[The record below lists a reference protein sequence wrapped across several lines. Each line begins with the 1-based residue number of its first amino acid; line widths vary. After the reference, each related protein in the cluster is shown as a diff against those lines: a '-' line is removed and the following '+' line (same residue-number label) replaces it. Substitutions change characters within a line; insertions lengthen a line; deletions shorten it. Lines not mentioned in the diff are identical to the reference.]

1 MFAYAGTFLRC
12 QASERNRKQ
21 QALRDI
27 GNLKYLQRIFRLAG
41 IPEDG
46 KRYSENDIQENR
58 GILENKRGGMDMSEM
73 SRRVSSGQKGLDEA
87 IDQFRLGDNVVW
99 QVDTMENY
107 RYVVEPYVK
116 QARADGRNI
125 IYIRFGL
132 HRPVIRD
139 LNGISV
145 YEVSPQGGFEDFATR
160 IHNIIKKEGLKAFY
174 VFDCL
179 TDLLK
184 FWYSDLMIGN
194 FFMVTCPYLFQLDTV
209 AYFALRRNVHTYDT
223 IARIRET
230 TQVLLDLYEVDDD
243 YYIHPLKVWQRYS
256 PTMFLPHKMTENG
269 CVSITSSAETA
280 ELLSNLVFGSERMD
294 YWNQTMNRARETLA
308 TGDAQ
313 EREEA
318 KQLLVSL
325 LVGRH
330 TKMYDMCMQY
340 FRLEDLLK
348 IAARE
353 IGSGYI
359 GGKSVGMLLARRILT
374 RGQEYRDYF
383 QPFMESHDSYYLG
396 SDVFYTYIVQNGL
409 WSLRMKQK
417 TEEGY
422 FVYADELREK
432 LLVGKFHETIEKQFI
447 HMLEYF
453 GQSPIIVRSS
463 SLQEDSFGNAFA
475 GKYESVFCVNQG
487 TPEERLENFEQA
499 VRTVYASMMNMDA
512 LHYRKNR
519 GLAWEDE
526 QMAILIQR
534 VSGDYYGD
542 YFFPH
547 AAGVGNSSNLY
558 VYDQDVDMDAGMLRL
573 VFGLGTR
580 AVDRV
585 IGDYV
590 KIVTLDDPLR
600 RPLMS
605 CEDEVKFSQHKVDV
619 LNLAQNCMDCIDL
632 DDAMKLD
639 IKTKKLLFGRKDPE
653 TARRLRE
660 MGRDDSAAPFVL
672 DFRKILSDTRF
683 PEVMKRVMSVLS
695 EKYHYPVDIEFTANF
710 QPDGS
715 FKFNLLQCRP
725 LQTRG
730 LGKTV
735 ELPEKIDRENCL
747 FYSKGNFMGGNVRL
761 PIQYVVLVKTLP
773 YLTLPDREKYTVARQ
788 VGMLNEK
795 LKGKNAMLIGPGR
808 WGTTT
813 PSLGVPVNFTELC
826 NMSAMCELS
835 YSERGVTPE
844 LSYGSHFFQ
853 DIVESGIFYTALFRE
868 RETVTYHEEY
878 LTRRENLIE
887 QLLPEEKGAQEYIGV
902 YETPGLQVYSD
913 ITRQIV
919 LCSFCVL

>member
-1 MFAYAGTFLRC
+1 
-12 QASERNRKQ
+12 
-21 QALRDI
+21 
-27 GNLKYLQRIFRLAG
+27 
-41 IPEDG
+41 
-46 KRYSENDIQENR
+46 
-58 GILENKRGGMDMSEM
+58 MSEM
-73 SRRVSSGQKGLDEA
+73 GRRIGSGLKGLDQA

-99 QVDTMENY
+99 QVDTIENY
-107 RYVVEPYVK
+107 CYVVEPYVK
-116 QARADGRNI
+116 QAKEDGRNL

-132 HRPVIRD
+132 HEPVIRD
-139 LNGISV
+139 LDGITV
-145 YEVSPQGGFEDFATR
+145 YEVSPGGGFEDFATR
-160 IHNIIKKEGLKAFY
+160 IHNIITKEGLKAFY

-194 FFMVTCPYLFQLDTV
+194 FFMVTCPYLFILDTV

-230 TQVLLDLYEVDDD
+230 TQVLLDLYEVEDE

-256 PTMFLPHKMTENG
+256 PTMFLPHKMTGDG

-280 ELLSNLVFGSERMD
+280 ELLSNMVFGSERMD
-294 YWNQTMNRARETLA
+294 YWNMTINKAREILA
-308 TGDAQ
+308 TGDTQ
-313 EREEA
+313 EKEDA
-318 KQLLVSL
+318 KKLLVSL
-325 LVGRH
+325 LVGSY
-330 TKMYDMCMQY
+330 TKMFGMCLQY

-348 IAARE
+348 IASRE

-374 RGQEYRDYF
+374 RGQENRDYF
-383 QPFMESHDSYYLG
+383 KPFLESHDSYYLG

-409 WSLRMKQK
+409 WELRMKQK

-432 LLVGKFHETIEKQFI
+432 LEKGKFHETIEKQFI

-475 GKYESVFCVNQG
+475 GKYESVFCPNQG
-487 TPEERLENFEQA
+487 TPEDRLENFENA
-499 VRTVYASMMNMDA
+499 VRRVYASTMNMDA

-519 GLAWEDE
+519 GLAWKDE

-534 VSGDYYGD
+534 VSGDYFGD

-590 KIVTLDDPLR
+590 KIVTLDDPMR
-600 RPLMS
+600 RPLMNG
-605 CEDEVKFSQHKVDV
+605 EDEVKFSQHKVDV
-619 LNLAQNCMDCIDL
+619 LNLAKNCLETVDL
-632 DDAMKLD
+632 EDVMKLD
-639 IKTKKLLFGRKDPE
+639 IKTDRRLFGRKDPE

-660 MGRDDSAAPFVL
+660 MGRDDSKAPFVL

-683 PEVMKRVMSVLS
+683 PEVMRKAMAVLT

-735 ELPEKIDRENCL
+735 ELPKVIDREHCL
-747 FYSKGNFMGGNVRL
+747 FFSKGNFMGGNVRL
-761 PIQYVVLVKTLP
+761 PIRYVVLVKMLP
-773 YLTLPDREKYTVARQ
+773 YLALPDRDKYTVARRI
-788 VGMLNEK
+788 GMLNGI
-795 LKGKNAMLIGPGR
+795 LKGKQAMLIGPGR

-826 NMSAMCELS
+826 NMTVMCELS
-835 YSERGVTPE
+835 YSARGVTPE

-853 DIVESGIFYTALFRE
+853 DIVESGIFYTAIFRE
-868 RETVTYHEEY
+868 RENVTYHEEY
-878 LTRRENLIE
+878 LTERENLVE
-887 QLLPEEKGAQEYIGV
+887 QLLPEETGAAEVIGV

-913 ITRQIV
+913 ITRQMV
-919 LCSFCVL
+919 LCAPGPEI